1 MTRPFAVVDLFSGPG
16 GLGEGFSACLGP
28 DGSRFYRCLLSVE
41 KNLWAYRTLRLRAFY
56 WEFDGHPPTSYYA
69 FLNGQ
74 SEEPEWERLHP
85 NEWRAARQVATHLE
99 VGRPYSWKKLSR
111 RIEEI
116 RQEYSDRTVLL
127 GGPPC
132 QAYSLVG
139 RARTSHISQKERDKD
154 PRLSL
159 HKRYANALRLLRPAA
174 FVMENVPGILSA
186 THRGRRVF
194 PGILRELR
202 TSTPTGYRLFA
213 LAPRAYSLDGSFSDA
228 DFLVRAEE
236 HGVPQARRRVFV
248 VGIRADLAA
257 LLPGRNRPRLTRRD
271 HAPSTSDVI
280 GDMPRLRSGLSRE
293 DSPASWR
300 RALEDACALAK
311 QCASELPS
319 PASHRLVKELSAV
332 MANSRRSA
340 ALGRTASGGT
350 ELPTSCPTDLG
361 NWLVDSKIEHLPN
374 NQTRGHMPTDLARY
388 LFCTAFARAIGRS
401 PKADDFPMALAPR
414 HRNWT
419 SGKFADRFRVQLA
432 GRPSTTVTSHISKD
446 GHYFIHPDPSQCR
459 SLTVR
464 EAARLQTFPDNY
476 LFLGNRTEQYVQVGN
491 AVPPFLAEQIAAALI
506 PALQR
511 LASSASPAH

>member
-16 GLGEGFSACLGP
+16 GLGEGFSACRGP

-41 KNLWAYRTLRLRAFY
+41 KDLSAYRTLRLRAFY
-56 WEFDGHPPTSYYA
+56 WQFDGHPPPSYYA

-74 SEEPEWERLHP
+74 CEEPDWERLYP
-85 NEWRAARQVATHLE
+85 DEWRAACRVATLLH
-99 VGRPYSWKKLSR
+99 VGRPHSWKKLSHR
-111 RIEEI
+111 LEEI
-116 RQEYSDRTVLL
+116 RQEYSDQTVLL

-139 RARTSHISQKERDKD
+139 RARNSHLSREERDKD
-154 PRLSL
+154 HRLSL
-159 HKRYANALRLLRPAA
+159 HKSYAKALGLLRPAA

-186 THRGRRVF
+186 SHKGRRVF
-194 PGILRELR
+194 PGILHGLEN
-202 TSTPTGYRLFA
+202 STPMGYRLFA
-213 LAPRAYSLDGSFSDA
+213 LAPRTYSLDGSIRDT
-228 DFLVRAEE
+228 DFLVRAAE

-248 VGIRADLAA
+248 VGVRADLAA
-257 LLPGRNRPRLTRRD
+257 LLSDRNRPRLGRRD
-271 HAPSTSDVI
+271 HPPSTSDVI
-280 GDMPRLRSGLSRE
+280 GDMPRLRSGLSRD
-293 DSPASWR
+293 DSPAGWQ
-300 RALEDACALAK
+300 RALEDACALVK
-311 QCASELPS
+311 QCAPGLPS
-319 PASHRLVKELSAV
+319 PASHLLAKELAAV
-332 MANSRRSA
+332 VENSRRSA
-340 ALGRTASGGT
+340 ALGRTAAGGT
-350 ELPTSCPTDLG
+350 ALPTSCPTDLG
-361 NWLVDSKIEHLPN
+361 NWLADSKIERLPN
-374 NQTRGHMPTDLARY
+374 NQTRGHMPADLARY
-388 LFCTAFARAIGRS
+388 VFCAAFAKAIGRS

-446 GHYFIHPDPSQCR
+446 GHYFIHPDPGQCR

-491 AVPPFLAEQIAAALI
+491 AVPPFLAEQIAAALT

-511 LASSASPAH
+511 LASSARPAH